1 MTLAA
6 GINVPVYSDALVV
19 LATAG
24 VVVPMVRYFGLNPVL
39 GYLGAGILLGP
50 LGLGSFI
57 DRAPFL
63 YWFTVVEPENVR
75 GIADLGVVF
84 LLFFIGLE
92 LSFTRLMSMR
102 RLVFGMGGLQFLV
115 TAAILSLIIAFAGN
129 APSVAMI
136 LGACLALSS
145 TAIVLEVLSVRGELM
160 RGSGRASFAVL
171 LAQDLAVIPI
181 LMFESIL
188 GANGAGPLS
197 LTVAKALGDAGAAL
211 AAIVVIGRLVLRPL
225 FRLVGALQ
233 SQELLI
239 AAMLFVIIGTGVLAA
254 IAGLSMALGA
264 FVAGLLL
271 AETEFRKALEAIVEP
286 FKGLLLGLF
295 FFTVGMG
302 IDLREV
308 ARDPLAIVALVFGLI
323 ALKCS
328 IIIALARLFDQPWRV
343 AIETGLLL
351 GPGSEFAFVAIGLAT
366 SLNLIQLDLASFV
379 LVVTSLS
386 MALIPVLA
394 HGVDRIAPM
403 VEPRKPTHPLPQPAP
418 DGERKRAIIVGHGR
432 VGKVLA
438 SLFEEHQIPY
448 VATDIDP
455 ALVAEARRIG
465 REVYFGDATHPA
477 FLKAC
482 GLMNA
487 PALIV
492 TIGAQATVDA
502 ILNGVRPLRPDI
514 VIVARAK
521 DTEHARHLYEIGVT
535 DAVPETV
542 EASLQLGEAA
552 LVNLGVPAGKVI
564 ASIHEMRDTFR
575 VELQEA
581 TSKGKRGA
589 RDRARSFEAECGPL
603 SSEITVSRKDAIT
616 TSSEPNEEA
625 VNSDLHLLGSV
636 TPGASR

>member
-1 MTLAA
+1 LSA
-6 GINVPVYSDALVV
+6 GINITVYSDVLVV

-75 GIADLGVVF
+75 GFAELGVVF
-84 LLFFIGLE
+84 LLFFVGLE

-115 TAAILSLIIAFAGN
+115 TAAILSLIIAFAGH

-160 RGSGRASFAVL
+160 SGAGRASFSVL

-188 GANGAGPLS
+188 GANGTGPLP

-211 AAIVVIGRLVLRPL
+211 AAIIVVGRVVLRPL
-225 FRLVGALQ
+225 FHLVGALQ

-239 AAMLFVIIGTGVLAA
+239 AAVLFVIIGTGVLAA

-271 AETEFRKALEAIVEP
+271 AETEYRKALEAIVEP

-308 ARDPLAIVALVFGLI
+308 VRDPLAILALILGLI

-328 IIIALARLFDQPWRV
+328 IIIALARLFGQPWRV

-351 GPGSEFAFVAIGLAT
+351 GPGSEFAFVAVGLAT
-366 SLNLIQLDLASFV
+366 SLKLIHVDLASFI

-394 HGVDRIAPM
+394 HGANWIMPM
-403 VEPRKPTHPLPQPAP
+403 VEPHKPTHRLPQPAQ
-418 DGERKRAIIVGHGR
+418 DEEKKRAIIVGHGR

-438 SLFEEHQIPY
+438 SLFEEHEIPY

-482 GLMNA
+482 GLMSA

-492 TIGAQATVDA
+492 TIGAQATVNA
-502 ILNGVRPLRPDI
+502 ILNGVRPLRPEI
-514 VIVARAK
+514 LIVARAK

-552 LVNLGVPAGKVI
+552 LVGLGVPAGKVI
-564 ASIHEMRDTFR
+564 ASIHEKRDSFR
-575 VELQEA
+575 AELQEA
-581 TSKGKRGA
+581 AKKNMRVAPKAARGVA
-589 RDRARSFEAECGPL
+589 LEPAKL
-603 SSEITVSRKDAIT
+603 SSQNMAARQDAIT
-616 TSSEPNEEA
+616 TSSEPNAEA
-625 VNSDLHLLGSV
+625 DNSNLDLLGSV
-636 TPGASR
+636 TPGGGR

>member
-1 MTLAA
+1 MSA
-6 GINVPVYSDALVV
+6 GINIPVYSDALVV

-39 GYLGAGILLGP
+39 GYLGAGVLLGP

-57 DRAPFL
+57 DRLPFL
-63 YWFTVVEPENVR
+63 YWFTVVDPENVR
-75 GIADLGVVF
+75 GIAELGVVF

-102 RLVFGMGGLQFLV
+102 RLVFGLGGLQFLV
-115 TAAILSLIIAFAGN
+115 TAAILSLVISFTGAG
-129 APSVAMI
+129 PPVAMV
-136 LGACLALSS
+136 LGPCLALSS
-145 TAIVLEVLSVRGELM
+145 TAIVLEVLSARGELTS
-160 RGSGRASFAVL
+160 GVGRASFAVL

-188 GANGAGPLS
+188 GSNSTEPLP
-197 LTVAKALGDAGAAL
+197 LAVTRALGDAGAAL
-211 AAIVVIGRLVLRPL
+211 AAILILGRVVLRPL

-239 AAMLFVIIGTGVLAA
+239 AAALFVIIGTGVLAA

-271 AETEFRKALEAIVEP
+271 AETEYRKALEAIIEP

-308 ARDPLAIVALVFGLI
+308 ARNPLAILALVFGLI
-323 ALKCS
+323 ALKGS
-328 IIIALARLFDQPWRV
+328 VIVMLARIFGQTWRV
-343 AIETGLLL
+343 AIEAGLLL
-351 GPGSEFAFVAIGLAT
+351 GPGSEFAFVAVGLAT
-366 SLNLIQLDLASFV
+366 SLGLIRTDLASYI

-394 HGVDRIAPM
+394 HAADRIVPFF
-403 VEPRKPTHPLPQPAP
+403 EPHRRSYPVPQPLP
-418 DGERKRAIIVGHGR
+418 ETEKKRALIVGQGR

-438 SLFEEHQIPY
+438 SLFEEHKIPY

-455 ALVAEARRIG
+455 ALVAEARRSG

-482 GLMNA
+482 GLLDA
-487 PALIV
+487 PALIL
-492 TIGAQATVDA
+492 TIGERATVDA
-502 ILNGVRPLRPDI
+502 ILSGVKPMRPDI
-514 VIVARAK
+514 LIVARAK

-552 LVNLGVPAGKVI
+552 LVGLGVPTGKVI
-564 ASIHEMRDTFR
+564 ASIHEKRDAFR
-575 VELQEA
+575 AELQEA
-581 TSKGKRGA
+581 AKKNMRVASDK
-589 RDRARSFEAECGPL
+589 ARSVEADSAKLTPVVATAARPEAAATALKPH
-603 SSEITVSRKDAIT
+603 A
-616 TSSEPNEEA
+616 EPSDSDLDLVGA
-625 VNSDLHLLGSV
+625 VN
-636 TPGASR
+636 PGGGG